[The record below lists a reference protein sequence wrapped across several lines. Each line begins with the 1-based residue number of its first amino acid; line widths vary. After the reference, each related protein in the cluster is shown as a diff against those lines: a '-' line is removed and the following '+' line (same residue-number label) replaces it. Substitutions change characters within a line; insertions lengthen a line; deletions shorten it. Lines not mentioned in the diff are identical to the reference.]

1 MRAHNSCCTC
11 VHLLCRGELVALANG
26 GVQLNALNQN
36 IVLNTTGGTANL
48 LIEPNT
54 GGGNDGEVICFYG
67 FQNLS
72 DARLKTN
79 VQPLS
84 TAEAQELFD
93 KVEARSY
100 DRVDGA
106 AKQTGF
112 VAQEVYES
120 GALGKSFCKLR
131 NFEERELMTLDYQRM
146 TAVLWQTCKS
156 LQRRIEKLEKK
167 KRGRSS

>member
-1 MRAHNSCCTC
+1 M
-11 VHLLCRGELVALANG
+11 V
-26 GVQLNALNQN
+26 
-36 IVLNTTGGTANL
+36 
-48 LIEPNT
+48 
-54 GGGNDGEVICFYG
+54 CFYG

-84 TAEAQELFD
+84 AAEAQELFD
-93 KVEARSY
+93 GVEARSY

-120 GALGKSFCKLR
+120 GSLGKSSC
-131 NFEERELMTLDYQRM
+131 TLDYQRM

-156 LQRRIEKLEKK
+156 LQQRIEKLEKK
-167 KRGRSS
+167 KRGRS